1 MKPKPLML
9 MILDGWGYR
18 ESAKDNAIETG
29 NTPNWHRLWNEYPH
43 TTLACSGEAVGL
55 PLGTMGNSE
64 VGHLNIGAGRVVY
77 QDFTRIN
84 KAIKDGSFF
93 KNEVLRDCFKKVI
106 AAKGALHF
114 MGLCSDIG
122 VHAHIDHLFAL
133 MDYAKSA
140 GVFKV
145 FIHCFMDGRDSP
157 PTSGAGYLEK
167 IEQKISEIGN
177 ARIATV
183 MGRYYAMDRDKRWD
197 RIEKAYRAIVDGF
210 GISALSPAEA
220 ICRSYDK
227 GETDEF
233 VVPTVIT
240 EHGKPV
246 ATMEG
251 GDGVVFFNFRSDRAR
266 EITRA
271 IALENFDGFKRERVP
286 KLSSYVCMT
295 EYDETFSL
303 PIAFPPE
310 KLINILGDVLS
321 EAGLKQLRIAETE
334 KYAHVTFFF
343 NGGEEKMFPGEE
355 RVLIPS
361 PREVPTYDKKP
372 EMSAYLVTDEVI
384 KRIDSGAYDV
394 IILNFANGDMV
405 GHTGIMEAAVKAV
418 EAVDSCIAR
427 IVPAVLGKGG
437 ALFITAD
444 HGNCEEM
451 KDDHGGPM
459 TAHTTDPV
467 PLIYISN
474 PPTPPFDKGGGISN
488 SPFEKGGGI
497 SNSPF
502 DKGGQGGFKLRT
514 GGGLCDIAPT
524 MLGLLKIEKPKE
536 MTGESL
542 IVSL

>member
-1 MKPKPLML
+1 ML

-18 ESAKDNAIETG
+18 EAANDNAIESG
-29 NTPNWHRLWNEYPH
+29 ETPNWHRLWKEYPH

-55 PLGTMGNSE
+55 PAGTMGNSE

-84 KAIKDGSFF
+84 KAVKDGSFF
-93 KNEVLRDCFKKVI
+93 KNQVLKDSFQKVI
-106 AAKGALHF
+106 AAKGALHL

-122 VHAHIDHLFAL
+122 VHAHMSHLFAL
-133 MDYAKSA
+133 MDFAKHE
-140 GVFKV
+140 GIKKV

-157 PTSGAGYLEK
+157 PQSGAGYLEK
-167 IEQKISEIGN
+167 IEQKAAEAGN
-177 ARIATV
+177 AKIATV
-183 MGRYYAMDRDKRWD
+183 MGRYYAMDRDKRWN
-197 RIEKAYRAIVDGF
+197 RIEKAYCAIVDGSGLF
-210 GISALSPAEA
+210 ASSSAEA
-220 ICRSYDK
+220 ISRSYDK

-246 ATMEG
+246 AAMND
-251 GDGVVFFNFRSDRAR
+251 GDGVIFFNFRSDRAR

-271 IALENFDGFKRERVP
+271 LAFEKFDDFKRKRVP
-286 KLSSYVCMT
+286 KLSSYVCMA
-295 EYDETFSL
+295 EYDETFGL
-303 PIAFPPE
+303 PVAFPPE
-310 KLINILGDVLS
+310 KLVNIFGDVIS
-321 EAGLKQLRIAETE
+321 KAGLKQLRIAETE

-343 NGGEEKMFPGEE
+343 NGGEEKKFEGED

-361 PREVPTYDKKP
+361 PRDVPTYDKKP

-384 KRIDSGAYDV
+384 KKIESGAYDV

-405 GHTGIMEAAVKAV
+405 GHSGIMEAAVKAV
-418 EAVDSCIAR
+418 EAVDSCIGR
-427 IVPAVLGKGG
+427 IVPAILKKGG

-467 PLIYISN
+467 PLIYVS
-474 PPTPPFDKGGGISN
+474 D
-488 SPFEKGGGI
+488 
-497 SNSPF
+497 
-502 DKGGQGGFKLRT
+502 DARRAKLRER
-514 GGGLCDIAPT
+514 GGLSDIAPT
-524 MLGLLKIEKPKE
+524 MLELLQIQKPGE

-542 IVSL
+542 IM

>member
-1 MKPKPLML
+1 MTKPKPLML

-18 ESAKDNAIETG
+18 DEKKDNAIETG
-29 NTPNWHRLWNEYPH
+29 KTPNWHRLWKDYPH
-43 TTLACSGEAVGL
+43 TTLECSGELVGL
-55 PLGTMGNSE
+55 PAGTMGNSE

-77 QDFTRIN
+77 QDLTCIN

-93 KNEVLRDCFKKVI
+93 ENEVLHECFRKVKE
-106 AAKGALHF
+106 AKGALHL

-133 MDYAKSA
+133 LDFAKRE
-140 GVFKV
+140 GVQKV
-145 FIHCFMDGRDSP
+145 FIHCFTDGRDSP

-167 IEQKISEIGN
+167 IEKKAAKVGN
-177 ARIATV
+177 AGVATV

-210 GISALSPAEA
+210 GISAVSSAET

-233 VVPTVIT
+233 IVPTVIT
-240 EHGKPV
+240 EHGRPI
-246 ATMEG
+246 ATMND
-251 GDGVVFFNFRSDRAR
+251 GDAVVFFNFRSDRAR

-271 IALENFDGFKRERVP
+271 IIFDNFDGFKRERVP
-286 KLSSYVCMT
+286 KLSCFVCMT
-295 EYDETFSL
+295 EYDETFNL

-310 KLINILGDVLS
+310 HLKNIFGEVLNKK
-321 EAGLKQLRIAETE
+321 GLKQLRIAETE

-343 NGGEEKMFPGEE
+343 NGGVEKKFEGED
-355 RVLIPS
+355 RALIPS
-361 PREVPTYDKKP
+361 PREVATYDKKP

-384 KRIDSGAYDV
+384 KRIESGAYDV

-405 GHTGIMEAAVKAV
+405 GHTGIMEAAVRAV
-418 EAVDSCIAR
+418 EAVDVCIGR
-427 IVPAVLGKGG
+427 IVPAILEKGG
-437 ALFITAD
+437 ALIVTAD

-451 KDDHGGPM
+451 TDDHGGPM
-459 TAHTTDPV
+459 TAHTTNPV

-474 PPTPPFDKGGGISN
+474 PPTPPFN
-488 SPFEKGGGI
+488 
-497 SNSPF
+497 
-502 DKGGQGGFKLRT
+502 KGGQGGIKLRS

-524 MLGLLKIEKPKE
+524 MLKLLSIEKPVE
-536 MTGESL
+536 MTGKSL
-542 IVSL
+542 LT